1 MTFHDLPP
9 NARDLPLDD
18 PVLRADLVDLVVP
31 LESREA
37 GCLALLLLD
46 EEHLCRVPVV
56 VDEMGAPDPASVRDA
71 LERLVVEVPV
81 PALVVAIGRQ
91 GSHRLTDADR
101 ACHQA
106 VVEVCR
112 DAGVELLGTYLAT
125 DCSVEELPDHLRMV
139 S

>member
-1 MTFHDLPP
+1 MSFRDLPP

-18 PVLRADLVDLVVP
+18 PVLRADLVDLVVS
-31 LESREA
+31 LESRDA
-37 GCLALLLLD
+37 GCLGLLLLD
-46 EEHLCRVPVV
+46 DAYLCRVPVV
-56 VDEMGAPDPASVRDA
+56 VDEMGPPDPSAVRDA
-71 LERLVVEVPV
+71 LGRLVVEVPV
-81 PALVVAIGRQ
+81 PALVVAIGRP

-112 DAGVELLGTYLAT
+112 EEGIELLGTYLAS